1 MRGHSTSLRPER
13 RCWRRGRFYSR
24 YPMATLGITG
34 LANTGKTSLFAALTA
49 RPGGIAPFPFST
61 TEARLAV
68 TPIVDPILQELGR
81 LEGSAR
87 ITPATLEVTD
97 GPPLQEPGGDLDA
110 RTVGKLRQ
118 ADCMVVV
125 LRAFEDPSVP
135 HGGSGTDPRAQAE
148 EVLLAMAISDAQMFE
163 GSLLRLRNQATSR
176 PERRAAYETV
186 GRAAEISGDGD
197 LLRERRWSDLERKAL
212 ADFAP
217 LTLKPV
223 IWVVNVDEEQ
233 VEEGPNPVEGAV
245 PAGDPVLTMTLRL
258 EAEAAMLDEPDR
270 AEMLQAFGLGRGAA
284 AAISFAV
291 LDTLAMCTFYTS
303 NSRETRAWIT
313 PMGSNA
319 RQAAGKVHSDMERG
333 FIRAEVGTARAVI
346 EAGGWDAARARG
358 VVRVEG
364 RDYPVQSGD
373 VLQVRF
379 SV

>member
-1 MRGHSTSLRPER
+1 
-13 RCWRRGRFYSR
+13 
-24 YPMATLGITG
+24 MATLGITG

-49 RPGGIAPFPFST
+49 RTEGIAPFPFST
-61 TEARLAV
+61 TETRLGI
-68 TPIVDPILQELGR
+68 TPIVDPVLQELGR

-97 GPPLQEPGGDLDA
+97 SPPLQEPGGDLDG

-118 ADCMVVV
+118 ADCMAVV
-125 LRAFEDPSVP
+125 LRAFTDPSVP
-135 HGGSGTDPRAQAE
+135 HGGSGTDPRSQAE

-163 GSLLRLRNQATSR
+163 GSILRLRNQATSR

-186 GRAAEISGDGD
+186 ARASDVSGDGG
-197 LLRERRWSDLERKAL
+197 LLRERRWSDLELKAL

-223 IWVVNVDEEQ
+223 IWVVNVEEDQ
-233 VEEGPNPVEGAV
+233 ADRTPNPVEEVV

-258 EAEAAMLDEPDR
+258 EAEAALLDARDR
-270 AEMLQAFGLGRGAA
+270 AEMLHAFGLGGGAA
-284 AAISFAV
+284 ATLSGAV

-303 NSRETRAWIT
+303 NSRETRAWLA
-313 PMGSNA
+313 PVGLNA
-319 RQAAGKVHSDMERG
+319 RRAAGKVHSDMERG
-333 FIRAEVGTARAVI
+333 FIRAEVGNAQAVI
-346 EAGGWDAARARG
+346 GAGGWDAARAKG

-364 RDYPVQSGD
+364 RDYPMQSRD

>member
-1 MRGHSTSLRPER
+1 
-13 RCWRRGRFYSR
+13 
-24 YPMATLGITG
+24 MATLGITG
-34 LANTGKTSLFAALTA
+34 LSNTGKTSLFAALTG
-49 RPGGIAPFPFST
+49 RPQGIASFPFST
-61 TEARLAV
+61 SETRIGI
-68 TPIVDPILQELGR
+68 TRIVDPVLEELGR

-87 ITPATLEVTD
+87 ITPATLQVTD

-118 ADCMVVV
+118 ADCIAVV
-125 LRAFEDPSVP
+125 LRAFTDPSVP
-135 HGGSGTDPRAQAE
+135 DGGSGTDPRSQAE

-186 GRAAEISGDGD
+186 ARASDISGDGG
-197 LLRERRWSDLERKAL
+197 LLRQARWSDLELKAL

-223 IWVVNVDEEQ
+223 IWVVNTEEEPVTGLQ
-233 VEEGPNPVEGAV
+233 NAVEGVV
-245 PAGDPVLTMTLRL
+245 PTGDPVAPVTLRL
-258 EAEAAMLDEPDR
+258 EAEAAMLDPDDR

-284 AAISFAV
+284 ATISHAV
-291 LDTLAMCTFYTS
+291 LDRLAVCTFYTS
-303 NSRETRAWIT
+303 NSRETRAWLT
-313 PMGSNA
+313 PVGSNA

-333 FIRAEVGTARAVI
+333 FIRAEVGPAQAVI
-346 EAGGWDAARARG
+346 DAGGWDAARAQG

-364 RDYPVQSGD
+364 RDYPVQSRD
-373 VLQVRF
+373 ILQVRF